1 MKIRLRK
8 LGNTGIK
15 VSEVALGTVSLGV
28 NYGIQCY
35 QQTSQPSEE
44 EAIRMIHAAIEAGVN
59 LIDTAPNYGI
69 AERLVGKGI
78 SGTECMVATKIGVPG
93 DGIINNQ
100 ELIKTIETS
109 LESSRRALKRD
120 YIDIVQVHNMTL
132 NNLADGRVGDFME
145 KLQNEGKIKVLGVS
159 VYTEEEALW
168 AIKSGWV
175 KVLQIPFNLLDQRM
189 TKRVFAAS
197 ERVGIGIIGRSVFLK
212 GALTEKVEWLPENL
226 SALRSR
232 IKGIQNKLGLSVEN
246 LRTMALKFCLYD
258 ERLSSVLLG
267 PGNMAELEKAINDS
281 FSESLS
287 ADMFQK
293 VCDVAVN
300 DPDLVD
306 PRIWGI
312 P

>member
-1 MKIRLRK
+1 
-8 LGNTGIK
+8 
-15 VSEVALGTVSLGV
+15 
-28 NYGIQCY
+28 
-35 QQTSQPSEE
+35 
-44 EAIRMIHAAIEAGVN
+44 
-59 LIDTAPNYGI
+59 
-69 AERLVGKGI
+69 
-78 SGTECMVATKIGVPG
+78 
-93 DGIINNQ
+93 
-100 ELIKTIETS
+100 
-109 LESSRRALKRD
+109 
-120 YIDIVQVHNMTL
+120 
-132 NNLADGRVGDFME
+132 
-145 KLQNEGKIKVLGVS
+145 
-159 VYTEEEALW
+159 
-168 AIKSGWV
+168 
-175 KVLQIPFNLLDQRM
+175 M